1 MPKYVKTNTTK
12 GMLVTPAIKKVLDS
26 TPKTDKKSFQRER
39 ISNEVFDLE
48 DSVADNAKMISLLI
62 SMISRLYPLINTT
75 ALAVNDKALI
85 DAVMAEFATTNTRA
99 DVQLAKEGPAMITR
113 VLARQAAVGAIV
125 V

>member
-99 DVQLAKEGPAMITR
+99 DAR